1 VQLVRQAIVQADRVD
16 KIAPKALRIGTAA
29 ISGVTG
35 STRDRVTW
43 PIAGIGGVL
52 SPSSTAEFGGEKDW
66 DMGEPEGAGPAAG
79 PGRESSADRTDVILT
94 PDQRVR
100 VFISSTLEELAAE
113 RVAARRAIR
122 RLRLVPVWYES
133 GARPHPPR
141 RMYRAYLEHGQVFV
155 GIYWQRY
162 GWVAPGMEISGLE
175 DEYRL
180 AAGKPML
187 LYLKRPAPDQEPRLA
202 AMIDAIREV
211 GAVSYRTFAT
221 PRELERLLADDL
233 AVLLSE
239 SFAGAAVG
247 AEVSA
252 RSPAGPG
259 AAELPA
265 GAVTFLLTDIEGS
278 ARLWEIVPEAM
289 EVALEQHN
297 RLLAGVIENH
307 GGVVVSSRG
316 EGDSFFSVFASA
328 VAAVEAAGACQLRL
342 GAEAWPAGAALRVRM
357 GLHTG
362 DAQVR
367 DGDYVDHA
375 PINRCA
381 RVKAA
386 AHGGQ
391 VLVTKTTRDLVE
403 GRLSGGFGLRWLG
416 EFRLRDLAEPELI
429 YQVTHPDLPAGFPPI
444 RTLAERAGNLPVQVS
459 SFIGRARELEQTAAA
474 LAQAR
479 VVTLTGPGG
488 VGKTRLAL
496 QVAGQAAG
504 RFADGAWLC
513 ELAPVRDPAGVDDA
527 VAAVFSVTARAGQS
541 TSETLVEF
549 LRTKQLLLVLDN
561 CEHVLTEAAALAGV
575 LARSCERLVILA
587 TSREALG
594 IEAERLVPVPPLGVP
609 GADADLAAITEAEAV
624 RLFADRAA
632 AVKPD
637 FKVTAENA
645 AVVTTVVRRLD
656 GIALAIELAAARVP
670 AMTAAELAR
679 RLEHSFAVLAAGRRG
694 AVARHQTLRAAID
707 WSFQLLA
714 GPEQALLA
722 RLAVFAGGAT
732 LEAAEAVCSG
742 EGIEPAAVFEL
753 LASLVARSLVV
764 AEEHGPQ
771 SRYRLL
777 ETIRQYGEERLN
789 QAGEAE
795 RWQAR
800 HAGYYAGLL
809 PRARE
814 HAHDPN
820 QDVFWA
826 VRVSAEQDNLLAAWS
841 WAIGTGDV
849 GTAFAILAGFAPSE
863 VWTSYPLLLAGSAA
877 LELPGAGDHPGYPL
891 AAAVSAVFAS
901 MRSDGIGAEELC
913 RRAAAVNARR
923 DSPDWRVEE
932 TICAVRENIAMTTGA
947 FLDAARFAGQA
958 AGLARAG
965 GDLADASLQLTV
977 VAGGHLL
984 VGDAPGAVP
993 MAREALALARQV
1005 GAPALVAAGLLAVGA
1020 TVAGADPEQA
1030 RACLRESR
1038 ELSMALGYQSALDH
1052 VWATAIAFLIN
1063 EQTATLELGRG
1074 AVRALQWGG
1083 DRLRMGLVLYLIAG
1097 ALAPSRPDAAAIIQG
1112 AAEAYVVQ
1120 PPMFA
1125 QASSAVTAALGD
1137 ERALGLRA
1145 RGADMDW
1152 DQALAY
1158 TLTQATQALSEPES
1172 KTQP

>member
-1 VQLVRQAIVQADRVD
+1 
-16 KIAPKALRIGTAA
+16 
-29 ISGVTG
+29 
-35 STRDRVTW
+35 
-43 PIAGIGGVL
+43 
-52 SPSSTAEFGGEKDW
+52 
-66 DMGEPEGAGPAAG
+66 M
-79 PGRESSADRTDVILT
+79 ILT

-113 RVAARRAIR
+113 RAAARRAIG
-122 RLRLVPVWYES
+122 RLHLVPVWYES

-141 RMYRAYLEHGQVFV
+141 SMYRAYLDQSQVFV

-180 AAGKPML
+180 AAGMPML

-202 AMIDAIREV
+202 AMIDGIRAA
-211 GAVSYRTFAT
+211 GTVSYRTFGT

-239 SFAGAAVG
+239 TFAGAAVG
-247 AEVSA
+247 AET
-252 RSPAGPG
+252 SPGGPREPVG
-259 AAELPA
+259 ADLPA
-265 GAVTFLLTDIEGS
+265 GTVTFLLTDIEGS
-278 ARLWEIVPEAM
+278 TRLWETVPKAM

-297 RLLAGVIENH
+297 RLLAGVIGGH
-307 GGVVVSSRG
+307 GGVVVTSRG
-316 EGDSFFSVFASA
+316 EGDSFFAVFPSA
-328 VAAVEAAGACQLRL
+328 VAAAEAAGACQLAL
-342 GAEAWPAGAALRVRM
+342 HGEAWPAGASLRVRM

-362 DAQVR
+362 EAHVQE
-367 DGDYVDHA
+367 GDYVDHA

-403 GRLSGGFGLRWLG
+403 GRLGSGFGLQRLG

-429 YQVTHPDLPAGFPPI
+429 YQLTHPDLPAGFPPI
-444 RTLAERAGNLPVQVS
+444 RTLAERTGNLPLQVS
-459 SFIGRARELEQTAAA
+459 SFIGRERELEQTVAA
-474 LAQAR
+474 LGAAR

-496 QVAGQAAG
+496 QVAGQVAP

-527 VAAVFSVTARAGQS
+527 VAAVFSVTARAGQG
-541 TSETLVEF
+541 TRETLVEF
-549 LRTKQLLLVLDN
+549 LRSKQLLLVLDN
-561 CEHVLTEAAALAGV
+561 CEHVLGEAAALAGV
-575 LARSCERLVILA
+575 LQRSCERLVILA
-587 TSREALG
+587 TSRESLG
-594 IEAERLVPVPPLGVP
+594 IEGEHLVPVPPLGVP
-609 GADADLAAITEAEAV
+609 GAGADLPAITRAEAV
-624 RLFADRAA
+624 RLFAERAA
-632 AVKPD
+632 AVRPG
-637 FKVTAENA
+637 FQVTAGNA
-645 AVVTTVVRRLD
+645 AAVAAVVRRLD
-656 GIALAIELAAARVP
+656 GIALSVELAAARVP

-679 RLEHSFAVLAAGRRG
+679 RLERSFAVLAAGPRG
-694 AVARHQTLRAAID
+694 AVGRHQTLRATID
-707 WSFQLLA
+707 WSFQLLT
-714 GPEQALLA
+714 GPEQQLLA
-722 RLAVFAGGAT
+722 RMAVFAGGAT
-732 LEAAEAVCSG
+732 LEAAEAVCGG
-742 EGIEPAAVFEL
+742 EGIDPDAVFEL

-771 SRYRLL
+771 TRYRLL

-789 QAGEAE
+789 QAGEAD
-795 RWQAR
+795 RWRAR
-800 HAGYYAGLL
+800 HAGYYADLL
-809 PRARE
+809 PRVRE
-814 HAHDPN
+814 HAHDPK

-841 WAIGTGDV
+841 WAIGTGNV

-877 LELPGAGDHPGYPL
+877 LELPGAADHPGYPL

-901 MRSDGIGAEELC
+901 MRSDGMSAEELC
-913 RRAAAVNARR
+913 RRAAAANARQ

-947 FLDAARFAGQA
+947 FLDAARFAEQA
-958 AGLARAG
+958 AGFARAG
-965 GDLADASLQLTV
+965 GDLADASIQLTV

-984 VGDAPGAVP
+984 VGDASGAVP
-993 MAREALALARQV
+993 LAREALALARQV

-1038 ELSMALGYQSALDH
+1038 ELSTALGYQSALDH
-1052 VWATAIAFLIN
+1052 VWATAIAFLAGD
-1063 EQTATLELGRG
+1063 QTTTLELGRG
-1074 AVRALQWGG
+1074 AIRALQWGG
-1083 DRLRMGLVLYLIAG
+1083 DRLRMGLVLHLIAG
-1097 ALAPSRPDAAAIIQG
+1097 ALVATRPDAAAIIQG
-1112 AAEAYVVQ
+1112 AAEAYVAQ
-1120 PPMFA
+1120 PPLFA
-1125 QASSAVTAALGD
+1125 PPSSTVTATLGD
-1137 ERALGLRA
+1137 ERARELRA
-1145 RGADMDW
+1145 RGADMNW

-1158 TLTQATQALSEPES
+1158 TLTQTTQARNELQSGTEP
-1172 KTQP
+1172 